1 MLVEV
6 SVHRFQSCILGHV
19 VGIGARFSLRDIHF
33 QAFEHS
39 VQNSGIFP
47 SLSLSRQQDV
57 HLFLACI
64 SCLCAVGGVLGQAGH
79 RETDEAEALVAAFQR
94 LAGDFHLRID
104 MLYAEPCAPFV
115 GAVEA
120 ALLKEVDDPAVTL
133 GLALTLFSNMS
144 PICAMIVFCS
154 FEG

>member
-1 MLVEV
+1 MSTSFSPVYLVSALSGEY
-6 SVHRFQSCILGHV
+6 LGRLV
-19 VGIGARFSLRDIHF
+19 TGKPTK
-33 QAFEHS
+33 QK
-39 VQNSGIFP
+39 
-47 SLSLSRQQDV
+47 
-57 HLFLACI
+57 
-64 SCLCAVGGVLGQAGH
+64 
-79 RETDEAEALVAAFQR
+79 LVAAFQR

-144 PICAMIVFCS
+144 PICVMIVFCS

>member
-1 MLVEV
+1 MSLGLVPG
-6 SVHRFQSCILGHV
+6 SPSGTSIPRPLNN
-19 VGIGARFSLRDIHF
+19 
-33 QAFEHS
+33 S

-144 PICAMIVFCS
+144 PICVMIVFCS